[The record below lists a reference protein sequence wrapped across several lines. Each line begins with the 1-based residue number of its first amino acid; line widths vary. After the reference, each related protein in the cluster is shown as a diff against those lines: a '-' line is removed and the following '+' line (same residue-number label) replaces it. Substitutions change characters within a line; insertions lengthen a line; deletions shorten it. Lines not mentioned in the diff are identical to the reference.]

1 MKIWRITALILI
13 LYCSSFAQQAELID
27 EFVNGSCEDYLSRM
41 ANAHY
46 SLTADLNAKV
56 YFLIYEGKEFR
67 LNANGKKSK
76 LVFPTFGSAK
86 AKIYS
91 IKMRFKFMQ
100 AEHLLDRIVF
110 IEAGFRENFTLE
122 IWNVPNGATL
132 PKPTPTLTKMKYR
145 KGKPVGFCAGCC

>member
-27 EFVNGSCEDYLSRM
+27 EFGNTACEDYLNRM
-41 ANAHY
+41 DN
-46 SLTADLNAKV
+46 LRLNVENNPNSKT
-56 YFLIYEGKEFR
+56 YILIYEGKELWF
-67 LNANGKKSK
+67 NAARVKSK

-122 IWNVPNGATL
+122 IWSVPNGANP

>member
-13 LYCSSFAQQAELID
+13 LYSSSFAQQAELID

-67 LNANGKKSK
+67 FNANGTKSK
-76 LVFPTFGSAK
+76 LVFPEYGLAK
-86 AKIYS
+86 AKIRS
-91 IKMRFKFMQ
+91 IKEFFKTHQ
-100 AEHLLDRIVF
+100 SENLLDRIVF
-110 IEAGFRENFTLE
+110 VEAGFRENFTLE
-122 IWNVPNGATL
+122 IWSVPNGATP